1 MLVDDELPMAF
12 VNTTTSFF
20 GVIAETVIVMIS
32 SKYVSA
38 SIPVLILVLW
48 VIQKFYLRTSK
59 QLRLMDIEAKAPLS
73 AFLLETLQGIVS
85 IRAFDRTS
93 EFSSRNSELL
103 NYSQRA
109 HYMMV
114 TVQVWLKMILDFV
127 VAFLAIL
134 VTSLAVNFRAS
145 TSLGFLGLALVNL
158 VSDSPPRWP
167 TITRLTM
174 GSDLSKHQLQVPH
187 HFLGQS

>member
-1 MLVDDELPMAF
+1 MLLTQPGHRSPMSSPLDPTLWQTGTSQGCCNYNARLTPLFCRFIQDIMLVDDELPMAF

-73 AFLLETLQGIVS
+73 AFL
-85 IRAFDRTS
+85 
-93 EFSSRNSELL
+93 
-103 NYSQRA
+103 
-109 HYMMV
+109 
-114 TVQVWLKMILDFV
+114 
-127 VAFLAIL
+127 
-134 VTSLAVNFRAS
+134 
-145 TSLGFLGLALVNL
+145 
-158 VSDSPPRWP
+158 
-167 TITRLTM
+167 
-174 GSDLSKHQLQVPH
+174 
-187 HFLGQS
+187 

>member
-1 MLVDDELPMAF
+1 MLVDDELPMAL

-20 GVIAETVIVMIS
+20 GVLAETIIVMIS
-32 SKYVSA
+32 SKYVSV
-38 SIPVLILVLW
+38 SIPVLIIILW

-73 AFLLETLQGIVS
+73 SFLLETLQGIVS
-85 IRAFDRTS
+85 IRAFDRTN

-114 TVQVWLKMILDFV
+114 SVQVWLKMILDFV
-127 VAFLAIL
+127 VTLLAIL
-134 VTSLAVNFRAS
+134 VTTLAVTFKSS

-158 VSDSPPRWP
+158 VSDRHDARGH
-167 TITRLTM
+167 ILT
-174 GSDLSKHQLQVPH
+174 DNI
-187 HFLGQS
+187 